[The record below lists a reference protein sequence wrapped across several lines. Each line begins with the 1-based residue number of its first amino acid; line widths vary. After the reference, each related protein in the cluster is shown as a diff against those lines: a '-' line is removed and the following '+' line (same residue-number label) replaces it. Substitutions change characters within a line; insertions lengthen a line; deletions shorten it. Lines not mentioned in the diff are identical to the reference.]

1 MSSVLR
7 KAGFLVHSFGFD
19 PRKFGASAASI
30 LPFLKSYLAARK
42 ANSTGWPLE
51 LMPALGD
58 RGESAGSAQGHY
70 FHMDLWAAREVF
82 AGKFGKLVDVGSR
95 VDGYVAHIL
104 AFREVEVFDVRPMA
118 SSVKGMSF
126 TQADMMTPVNLPEGY
141 ADCVSCL
148 HALEHF
154 GLGRYGD
161 PLDLNG
167 WSKGLAGLAKILKSG
182 GTLLL
187 AVPVGRQRIEFD
199 AHRVFHPETILTAAK
214 ALGLE
219 LTGIAGVNDEG
230 LFLEQ
235 ANTEELAQMNYGC
248 GCFSFKKL

>member
-1 MSSVLR
+1 MSSILR
-7 KAGFLVHSFGFD
+7 KAGFLVQCFGLD
-19 PRKFGASAASI
+19 PRRFGTAAASI
-30 LPFLKSYLAARK
+30 VPFLKSYTGARK
-42 ANSTGWPLE
+42 AKTDDWPLE

-58 RGESAGSAQGHY
+58 RGESAGSAKGHY
-70 FHMDLWAAREVF
+70 FHMDLWAARNVF
-82 AGKFGKLVDVGSR
+82 AGNFRKVVDVGSR

-104 AFREVEVFDVRPMA
+104 AFRDIEVFDVRPMT

-126 TQADMMTPVNLPEGY
+126 TQADMMNPVSLPENY

-161 PLDLNG
+161 PLDLDG
-167 WSKGLAGLAKILKSG
+167 WSKGLAGLTKILATN

-199 AHRVFHPETILTAAK
+199 AHRVFHPQTILDAAEG
-214 ALGLE
+214 LGLR
-219 LTGIAGVNDEG
+219 LSGFSAVDDAGDFV
-230 LFLEQ
+230 EQ
-235 ANTEELAQMNYGC
+235 ATAGEVAQMNYGC
-248 GCFSFKKL
+248 GCFSFKKI

>member
-1 MSSVLR
+1 MSHVIRKIGYLFQCFGIDPLR
-7 KAGFLVHSFGFD
+7 F
-19 PRKFGASAASI
+19 AASTKSI
-30 LPFLKSYLAARK
+30 FPFLKSYLAARK
-42 ANSTGWPLE
+42 STTDSWPLS

-58 RGESAGSAQGHY
+58 RGDSAGSARGHY
-70 FHMDLWAAREVF
+70 FHMDLWAARNVF
-82 AGKFGKLVDVGSR
+82 NGNFRKVVDVGSR
-95 VDGYVAHIL
+95 VDGYVAHVL
-104 AFREVEVFDVRPMA
+104 AFREIEVFDVRPMA
-118 SSVKGMSF
+118 SPVKGMSF
-126 TQADMMTPVNLPEGY
+126 TQADMTAPVNLPEGY

-167 WSKGLAGLAKILKSG
+167 WSKGLAGLTKILTSG

-219 LTGIAGVNDEG
+219 LTGIACVNDEG
-230 LFLEQ
+230 LFFEQ
-235 ANTEELAQMNYGC
+235 ANKEDLAEMNYGC